1 MKDTDLMP
9 FGKYKGIPMQDVPA
23 SYLHWWYHNATTYSG
38 GPNRPTTMNSYK
50 DLRDYIHTSWDA
62 LVMETPDLIWRHI

>member
-9 FGKYKGIPMQDVPA
+9 FGEYKGIPMQDVPA
-23 SYLHWWYHNATTYSG
+23 SYLHWWYRNAPYTRG
-38 GPNRPTTMNSYK
+38 LNEPTIDSYRA
-50 DLRDYIHTSWDA
+50 LLDYIHTSWDA